1 MKPKMQLSP
10 GNYVSDAY
18 RAEINKWMIDFFGYE
33 DDAPTI
39 APVVYHDAEIKGS
52 PPVVKAPKKTPRR
65 NKSKTQVQPDIETF
79 QGLLEGLDAG
89 RLVEEG
95 NVGVHCSD
103 DVIRTDCHVRVRRN
117 VSGEANSLKLRF
129 QDSARVRA
137 DFASYKGVARA
148 KEHLSALIGRRLAC
162 LIFERDSD
170 LRAEI
175 SRRKLN
181 CRFKWMLIPFG
192 LAGLKCLNCLVVT
205 EQLFHAI

>member
-79 QGLLEGLDAG
+79 QGLLEGLD
-89 RLVEEG
+89 
-95 NVGVHCSD
+95 
-103 DVIRTDCHVRVRRN
+103 
-117 VSGEANSLKLRF
+117 
-129 QDSARVRA
+129 DS
-137 DFASYKGVARA
+137 FYT
-148 KEHLSALIGRRLAC
+148 
-162 LIFERDSD
+162 
-170 LRAEI
+170 
-175 SRRKLN
+175 
-181 CRFKWMLIPFG
+181 M
-192 LAGLKCLNCLVVT
+192 
-205 EQLFHAI
+205 